1 MSETNYIASPTF
13 LDSLLDL
20 NFRKAAC
27 GNNHTVLLEENGN
40 LVAFGSNEYGQ
51 LGIPA
56 SCGQDQRAP
65 EIVVFPQNK
74 NQVEEGSSEN
84 NQGI

>member
-40 LVAFGSNEYGQ
+40 LVAFGSNEYG
-51 LGIPA
+51 
-56 SCGQDQRAP
+56 
-65 EIVVFPQNK
+65 
-74 NQVEEGSSEN
+74 
-84 NQGI
+84 

>member
-1 MSETNYIASPTF
+1 
-13 LDSLLDL
+13 
-20 NFRKAAC
+20 
-27 GNNHTVLLEENGN
+27 
-40 LVAFGSNEYGQ
+40 

-65 EIVVFPQNK
+65 EIVVFPQSK